1 MQVIEVY
8 RDLVSKYDKEVT
20 TLSQRHRQI
29 SGWRLLLAALAI
41 FGVYLTIHFEAFAFL
56 LVVLAAVIVF
66 VLVIRLHE
74 RVGFQKKI
82 KKALLKINRDEISFL
97 EGRDIPFDDGKAFI
111 LPHHEYAYDL
121 DLFGSHSLYHH
132 LNRTGTFTGGNHLA
146 NSLLTPL
153 HDDQIKGHQKAISE
167 LSNLLDWRQKLR
179 ALSMLHPDDPAI
191 MDFLESW
198 SSEQKRLPRVITLSC
213 YIIPAFFWISL
224 FLLIFFQEPIYFN
237 IVVLWLLVNLTIF
250 GSQFK
255 LLKKEISEISEID
268 KILNKYGVLLR
279 HIEETP
285 FSSVV
290 LNNIKN
296 QLMDHKRSASEA
308 MMNVAEILAKI
319 DTVNNAM
326 AVLFL
331 SGTSQYHLHKLKAL
345 FSWKEQHGREIITWI
360 RMVGKME
367 MLSSYAN
374 FLYNNPEF
382 IFPEINHDLKI
393 TYHDLG
399 HPLIKKDTRVT
410 NSISFEEHRFII
422 LTGSNMSGKST
433 FLRSLGISMVLTRAG
448 APICASLAHVHPLPV
463 FVSMRLSDS
472 LADSESFFF
481 AEVKRLHHIME
492 HLKNSTAF
500 ILLDE
505 ILRGTNS
512 DDKRKGTVEVIKKM
526 VEKKAIGS
534 IATHDLEVCKVTDQ
548 YPSYLINRCF
558 EVEIINNDLHFD
570 YKLREGICQNQS
582 ASFLMKKMQII

>member
-1 MQVIEVY
+1 MQIIEVY
-8 RDLVSKYDKEVT
+8 RDLVNKYDKEVK
-20 TLSQRHRQI
+20 TLGRKHRQI
-29 SGWRLLLAALAI
+29 GSWRLLLAGAAI
-41 FGVYLTIHFEAFAFL
+41 GGIYLTIRFEAWAFL
-56 LVVLAAVIVF
+56 LVVLAAIIVF

-74 RVGFQKKI
+74 QVGLQKKI
-82 KKALLKINRDEISFL
+82 RNALLKINIDEISFL

-111 LPHHEYAYDL
+111 QPHHEYAYDL

-132 LNRTGTFTGGNHLA
+132 LNRTGTFTGSHHLA
-146 NSLLTPL
+146 GSLLTPL
-153 HDDQIKGHQKAISE
+153 DDAQIKGHQEAISE
-167 LSNLLDWRQKLR
+167 LNSLLDWRQKLR
-179 ALSMLHPDDPAI
+179 ALSMLHRDDPAI
-191 MDFLESW
+191 LNFLGTW
-198 SSEQKRLPRVITLSC
+198 SVKQKGLSKLVMLSG
-213 YIIPAFFWISL
+213 YIIPIFFWISL
-224 FLLIFFQEPIYFN
+224 ILLILYKEPIYFN

-268 KILNKYGVLLR
+268 QILKKYGILSR
-279 HIEETP
+279 HIEEKAFT
-285 FSSVV
+285 SNV
-290 LNNIKN
+290 LKDLQN
-296 QLMDHKRSASEA
+296 QLQDQNRSASEA
-308 MMNVAEILAKI
+308 MMDVAEILSKI

-331 SGTSQYHLHKLKAL
+331 SGTTQYHLHKLKAL
-345 FSWKEQHGREIITWI
+345 FSWKEKHGTEIITWI
-360 RMVGKME
+360 HIVGKME

-374 FLYNNPEF
+374 FLYNNPDF
-382 IFPEINHDLKI
+382 IFPETNHDFKI
-393 TYHDLG
+393 TYRDLG
-399 HPLIKKDTRVT
+399 HPLIRKETRVT
-410 NSISFEEHRFII
+410 NSISFDQHRFII

-448 APICASLAHVHPLPV
+448 APICASKAHVHPLPV

-492 HLKNSTAF
+492 HLKRSTAF

-534 IATHDLEVCKVTDQ
+534 IATHDLEVCKITNQ
-548 YPSYLINRCF
+548 YPTYLINRCF